1 MHQALI
7 NDNRV
12 RPVVWLLASAAAQ
25 VIAFWYPSY
34 VAHKYPYTDGD
45 SRYFLVPSLI
55 FSAGLVAAGSAL
67 LVARRLGGHSRLS
80 SAGVATLSALA
91 SAIAI
96 VPSGIILL
104 RMLSR

>member
-34 VAHKYPYTDGD
+34 VAQKYPYTDGD
-45 SRYFLVPSLI
+45 SRYFLLPSLI
-55 FSAGLVAAGSAL
+55 FAGGLVAAASAFL
-67 LVARRLGGHSRLS
+67 IVRRLGGHSRLS
-80 SAGVATLSALA
+80 SAGVVALSALA

-96 VPSGIILL
+96 APVGIVFV
-104 RMLSR
+104 RMFSR